1 MSDQPYGFV
10 ELIFAFAERG
20 NLNMCT
26 VYYAHIRRDEDT
38 GEIFY
43 QSVSEHLKGTAELCS
58 GFAED
63 FGAKKEGELA
73 GLAHDRG
80 KCTAGFQNRLLHNG
94 PRVDHASAGAIACAQ
109 MGALH
114 TAACVI
120 GHHSGLPDFG
130 NIKNDREGEATL
142 FGRLKKGI
150 TEKYLECC
158 GDSGVT
164 LSQMQE
170 EPLWKSK
177 LQQSWWTRMLYSC
190 LVDADF
196 LDTEQFIVGDRG
208 RGGYDD
214 IPTLLQRL
222 QDYIAPWQHPKT
234 ELNRIRCTILGT
246 CIEDASRPRGIY
258 TLTVPTGGGKT
269 VASLAFALHH
279 AAVHGMRRVIY
290 VIPYTSII
298 EQNAQ
303 VFRDILGEGNVLEHH
318 SGVQFNLS
326 DGATPE
332 EIRRALATENWDMPV
347 VVTTATQLFESLYAN
362 RSSKC
367 RKIHNLSNSVIIFDE
382 AQMLPLPH
390 LRPCVAAMASLAE
403 QFCSTVVLCTATQP
417 SLDDL
422 LRLYA
427 PNCSVSEL
435 CPQSAAIYDRCR
447 RVTFHREGKLE
458 DAALAERLA
467 AHDQVLCIVNSRKAA
482 QSIFTLLP
490 QEESFHLSTLMV
502 PAQRQVLL
510 EEIRRRLKAGEPCR
524 VVSTSLIEAG
534 VDVDFPAVYRELA
547 GLDSIM
553 QAAGRC
559 NREGKRTVE
568 ESIVTIFERTESA
581 PALFGTAIGAAREAL
596 ADGRDPGALETMDLY
611 FRNLRSLTGDALDKQ
626 GIIRAFEQGIEG
638 CDFPFKTVAEKFR
651 FIDENTRTV
660 YIPYGQGAELVQ
672 RLQNGECSRALYRKL
687 GRYAVSV
694 YTQHYTALDAAGA
707 LLTACEVPPLDAD
720 SAILNDMTLYDEV
733 MGLSMEPEIGKAEF
747 V

>member
-130 NIKNDREGEATL
+130 NIKDDREGGATL

-303 VFRDILGEGNVLEHH
+303 VFRDILGEGNVLEDIHFSIRKGERIALIGKNGAGKSTMAKLFCGVIRPTEGEIYV
-318 SGVQFNLS
+318 SGQNYLS
-326 DGATPE
+326 MTIRELGEKIGYVMQNPNQMIVKDMIKDEVGLGLALRGLSQE
-332 EIRRALATENWDMPV
+332 EIEERVNDALKMCNLYPMRNWPVSAVSYGQKKRVTIASILALKPQVMILDEPTAGQDYKVYSELMNFLDQLNKEYQITILFITHDMHLAIEYTDRAIVFSEGKCICDDTVYRVLANRDVIEKANLKQT
-347 VVTTATQLFESLYAN
+347 SLY
-362 RSSKC
+362 
-367 RKIHNLSNSVIIFDE
+367 
-382 AQMLPLPH
+382 
-390 LRPCVAAMASLAE
+390 
-403 QFCSTVVLCTATQP
+403 T
-417 SLDDL
+417 
-422 LRLYA
+422 
-427 PNCSVSEL
+427 
-435 CPQSAAIYDRCR
+435 
-447 RVTFHREGKLE
+447 
-458 DAALAERLA
+458 
-467 AHDQVLCIVNSRKAA
+467 
-482 QSIFTLLP
+482 
-490 QEESFHLSTLMV
+490 
-502 PAQRQVLL
+502 
-510 EEIRRRLKAGEPCR
+510 
-524 VVSTSLIEAG
+524 
-534 VDVDFPAVYRELA
+534 
-547 GLDSIM
+547 
-553 QAAGRC
+553 
-559 NREGKRTVE
+559 
-568 ESIVTIFERTESA
+568 
-581 PALFGTAIGAAREAL
+581 L
-596 ADGRDPGALETMDLY
+596 ADRL
-611 FRNLRSLTGDALDKQ
+611 
-626 GIIRAFEQGIEG
+626 GINEEEYIHH
-638 CDFPFKTVAEKFR
+638 
-651 FIDENTRTV
+651 FIT
-660 YIPYGQGAELVQ
+660 
-672 RLQNGECSRALYRKL
+672 
-687 GRYAVSV
+687 
-694 YTQHYTALDAAGA
+694 
-707 LLTACEVPPLDAD
+707 CER
-720 SAILNDMTLYDEV
+720 E
-733 MGLSMEPEIGKAEF
+733 ERCHE
-747 V
+747 